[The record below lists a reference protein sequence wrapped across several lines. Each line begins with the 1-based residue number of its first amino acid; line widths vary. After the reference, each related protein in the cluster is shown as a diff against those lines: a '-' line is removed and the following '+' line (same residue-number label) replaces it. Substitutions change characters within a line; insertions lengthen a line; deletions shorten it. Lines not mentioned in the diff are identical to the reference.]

1 MRILVA
7 DDSDVVRHAIRTLLL
22 KEDGFEVCGEARD
35 GLEALQK
42 ARELQPEGVLIDVS
56 MPGLGGF
63 ETARRI
69 RQELN
74 DARIVS
80 ISQHD
85 PMVLL
90 QGAKDAGADA
100 CVDKGFLAT
109 ELVMTLRKLSAAPSV
124 KS

>member
-7 DDSDVVRHAIRTLLL
+7 DDSDAVRHAIRTLLS
-22 KEDGFEVCGEARD
+22 KENGFEVCGEARD
-35 GLEALQK
+35 GLEALQR
-42 ARELQPEGVLIDVS
+42 ARELQPDGVLVDLS

-74 DARIVS
+74 GARIII
-80 ISQHD
+80 ISQND
-85 PMVLL
+85 PTVLL

-100 CVDKGFLAT
+100 CVDKGSLAS
-109 ELVMTLRKLSAAPSV
+109 ELLVMLRKLSGPQSV
-124 KS
+124 ES